1 MSTGESTMKLTSEK
15 LKKIILEVLEEKTI
29 FKTSKS
35 SYRMHRLDETTM
47 TALQGKYME
56 AGFIVITPDRT
67 CQAELG
73 LAYGEPCPEGAA
85 EEQARKNQQNREAMK
100 QEIRAA
106 GFGFT
111 PVMGGYKEK
120 LVDPDT
126 GAESRVD
133 TNEPE
138 AGFLVMAQPGRPG
151 LGIEE
156 LKNLGMALA
165 AKYNQDSFFFKP
177 PDTESTDAFYLKRD
191 GSVDMTFHNFK
202 FGDLEQE
209 FYTQLAKGPEKKQP
223 EKRFSAIMESMLVPI
238 PPKNATEARS
248 RRGEFFVHRK
258 ADR

>member
-1 MSTGESTMKLTSEK
+1 MNLTSK
-15 LKKIILEVLEEKTI
+15 RLKELIGEVLKESAI

-35 SYRMHRLDETTM
+35 SYFMHRLDETTM
-47 TALQGKYME
+47 TGLQGKYMD

-73 LAYGEPCPEGAA
+73 LAYGEPCPPEAVQD
-85 EEQARKNQQNREAMK
+85 QAKINQINRESMK
-100 QEIRAA
+100 QEIRQS
-106 GFGFT
+106 GFGYT

-138 AGFLVMAQPGRPG
+138 SGFLIMAQPGRPS
-151 LGIEE
+151 LGIDN
-156 LKNLGMALA
+156 LKELGMQLA

-177 PDTESTDAFYLKRD
+177 PNAESTDAFYLKRD
-191 GSVDMTFHNFK
+191 GSIDMTFNNFK

-209 FYTQLAKGPEKKQP
+209 FYTQLAKGPEKRQP
-223 EKRFSAIMESMLVPI
+223 EKRFSAIMESMLVPL
-238 PPKNATEARS
+238 PPKNATEARM
-248 RRGEFFVHRK
+248 RRGEFFVPRK
-258 ADR
+258 GSK

>member
-1 MSTGESTMKLTSEK
+1 MKLTSEI
-15 LKKIILEVLEEKTI
+15 LKEMIRDVLIERTT
-29 FKTSKS
+29 FKTSS
-35 SYRMHRLDETTM
+35 TSYLMQRLDETTM

-73 LAYGEPCPEGAA
+73 LAYGEPCPPGA
-85 EEQARKNQQNREAMK
+85 EEEQELKNQQNRESMK

-120 LVDPDT
+120 LIDPES
-126 GAESRVD
+126 GEESRVD
-133 TNEPE
+133 TDQPE
-138 AGFLVMAQPGRPG
+138 SGFLVMAQPDRPG
-151 LGIEE
+151 LGIED
-156 LKNLGMALA
+156 LKSLGMELA

-177 PDTESTDAFYLKRD
+177 PNAESTDAYYLKRD
-191 GSVDMTFHNFK
+191 GSIDMTFNDFK

-209 FYTQLAKGPEKKQP
+209 YYTQLAKGPEKRQP
-223 EKRFSAIMESMLVPI
+223 EKRFSAMMESMMFPVP
-238 PPKNATEARS
+238 PRNASEARA

-258 ADR
+258 GSK